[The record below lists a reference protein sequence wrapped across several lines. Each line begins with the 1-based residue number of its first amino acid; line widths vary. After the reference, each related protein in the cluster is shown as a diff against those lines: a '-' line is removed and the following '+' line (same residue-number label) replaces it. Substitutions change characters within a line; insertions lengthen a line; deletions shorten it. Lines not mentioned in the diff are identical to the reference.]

1 MSIQTELERLTNAKA
16 AIRTAIE
23 GKGVTVPNGT
33 LLDGMAALIEAIEAG
48 GGEMDT
54 IFGHSFEYGSIIP
67 NEDITS
73 DYVINFSNSHLSPS
87 FSDSAYYNFVMWC
100 DTSKKDVQNLS
111 WLWLISGRKGR
122 NSSFTY
128 GQYIDSKEEITNAS
142 YSGVIG
148 SSNYP
153 YQFKIYCT
161 SSKKLLAGRKYN
173 WIVVGNEV

>member
-1 MSIQTELERLTNAKA
+1 MSIQTELTRLTNAKA
-16 AIRTAIE
+16 AIKAAIE
-23 GKGVTVPNGT
+23 SKGVTVPDAT
-33 LLDGMAALIEAIEAG
+33 LLDGMAALINAIEAG

-73 DYVINFSNSHLSPS
+73 DYVINFSHSHIASS
-87 FSDSAYYNFVMWC
+87 FTDSAYYNFVMWC
-100 DTSKKDVQNLS
+100 DTSEKKVQKLS
-111 WLWLISGRKGR
+111 WLWLIYGRKGM
-122 NSSFTY
+122 NSMFSY
-128 GQYIDSKEEITNAS
+128 GQYIDSKEEITNAY

-148 SSNYP
+148 SSSYSN
-153 YQFKIYCT
+153 QFEIYCT